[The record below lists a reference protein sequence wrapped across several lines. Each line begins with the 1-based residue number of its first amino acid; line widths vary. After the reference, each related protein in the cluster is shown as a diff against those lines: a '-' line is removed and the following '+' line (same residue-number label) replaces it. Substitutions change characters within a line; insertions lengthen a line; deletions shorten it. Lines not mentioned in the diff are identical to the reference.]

1 MKKIVEFEYEEFGSL
16 HELSHPEQELMHEAK
31 LASKKAYAKYSSFHV
46 GAALRLEDGSIVCG
60 NNQEN
65 IAFPSG
71 LCAERTALFYSGANF
86 PEFKVVALA
95 IYAQGELIDDKGPVP
110 PCGSCRQVMAETIAR
125 QGKAFVLLTMG
136 KDGRVIRLENA
147 LDVLPFPFGM

>member
-1 MKKIVEFEYEEFGSL
+1 MKKKVEFEYEEFETS
-16 HELSHPEQELMHEAK
+16 HELSQAEQELMLEAK
-31 LASKKAYAKYSSFHV
+31 LVSKKAYAKYSSFHV
-46 GAALRLEDGSIVCG
+46 GAAVRLEDGSIVCG

-71 LCAERTALFYSGANF
+71 LCAERTALFYAGANF
-86 PEFKVVALA
+86 PEKKVLALA
-95 IYAQGELIDDKGPVP
+95 IYAQGELIEDKGPVP
-110 PCGSCRQVMAETIAR
+110 PCGSCRQVMAETVAR
-125 QGKAFVLLTMG
+125 QGVPFVLLTMG

>member
-1 MKKIVEFEYEEFGSL
+1 MKKKVEFEYEEFETS
-16 HELSHPEQELMHEAK
+16 HELSHAEQELMLDAK
-31 LASKKAYAKYSSFHV
+31 LVSKKAYAKYSSFHV
-46 GAALRLEDGSIVCG
+46 GAAVRLEDGSIVCG

-71 LCAERTALFYSGANF
+71 LCAERTALFYAGANF
-86 PEFKVVALA
+86 PEKKVLALA
-95 IYAQGELIDDKGPVP
+95 IYAQGELIEDKGPVP
-110 PCGSCRQVMAETIAR
+110 PCGSCRQVMAETVAR
-125 QGKAFVLLTMG
+125 QGVPFVLLTMG

>member
-1 MKKIVEFEYEEFGSL
+1 MKKKVEFEYEEFESL
-16 HELSHPEQELMHEAK
+16 HELNQAEQELMHQAK
-31 LASKKAYAKYSSFHV
+31 LVSKKAYAKYSSFLV

-71 LCAERTALFYSGANF
+71 LCAERTALFYAGANF
-86 PEFKVVALA
+86 PEQKVIALA
-95 IYAQGELIDDKGPVP
+95 IYAQGELIEDKGPVP

-125 QGKAFVLLTMG
+125 QGKTFVLLTMG
-136 KDGRVIRLENA
+136 KDGRVIRLDNA

>member
-1 MKKIVEFEYEEFGSL
+1 MKKIVQFEYEEFPDLG
-16 HELSHPEQELMHEAK
+16 ELLTEEQELLRAAQS
-31 LASKKAYAKYSSFHV
+31 ASEKAYAKYSSFHV
-46 GAALRLEDGSIVCG
+46 GAAVRLEDGSLILG

-71 LCAERTALFYSGANF
+71 FCAERTALFYSGANF
-86 PEFKVVALA
+86 PDKKVVALA
-95 IYAQGELIDDKGPVP
+95 IYAQGELIADKGPVP

-125 QGKAFVLLTMG
+125 QGESFVLLTMG
-136 KDGRVIRLENA
+136 KNGHVIRLNNA